1 MPEVLQDL
9 VAVAVVLD
17 QLKVQLEL
25 VVDMVVLE
33 LLSSHTQPDKY
44 LKT

>member
-1 MPEVLQDL
+1 MPEVPQDL
-9 VAVAVVLD
+9 VAVAVVLHH
-17 QLKVQLEL
+17 LKVQLEL

>member
-1 MPEVLQDL
+1 MPEVPQDL